1 MRRNN
6 VIYTMVML
14 ALLIGLVF
22 VLDLTVGAVSLGPLS
37 ITLVGIPV
45 AIATCVF
52 GPIAGIILG
61 FFWGLTSLIKGL
73 TGMDVMGVQLL
84 SINAFGTVFTCF
96 VPRMLVG
103 LLSGLIYKINTK
115 WDKKGYINSMITSG
129 SVALLNPI
137 LFLSS
142 LCLFFWNTDYIK
154 SFREYYNTDNVIV
167 FIALV
172 ASWNA
177 LLELAV
183 NLFVGS
189 ACVFGVN
196 KAALAL
202 GVRPLFGNKK
212 ED

>member
-73 TGMDVMGVQLL
+73 TGMDAMGVQLL
-84 SINAFGTVFTCF
+84 SINAF
-96 VPRMLVG
+96 
-103 LLSGLIYKINTK
+103 
-115 WDKKGYINSMITSG
+115 
-129 SVALLNPI
+129 
-137 LFLSS
+137 
-142 LCLFFWNTDYIK
+142 
-154 SFREYYNTDNVIV
+154 
-167 FIALV
+167 
-172 ASWNA
+172 
-177 LLELAV
+177 
-183 NLFVGS
+183 
-189 ACVFGVN
+189 
-196 KAALAL
+196 
-202 GVRPLFGNKK
+202 
-212 ED
+212 